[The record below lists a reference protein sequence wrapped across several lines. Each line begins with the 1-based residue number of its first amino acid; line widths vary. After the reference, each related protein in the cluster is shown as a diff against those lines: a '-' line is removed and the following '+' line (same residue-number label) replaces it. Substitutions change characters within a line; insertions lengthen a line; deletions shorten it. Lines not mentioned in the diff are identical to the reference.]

1 MTKQKVPWRRDPAPG
16 SGPLSSTAGRPFRWV
31 TNTWHS
37 YAGRSAVLATM
48 HRKEEAIAPAL
59 MSTLGL
65 IVTPTPGLDT
75 DQLGTF
81 SGEIPR
87 EGTMLEVAVR
97 KARLGMIAMGLP
109 FGLASEGTFGP
120 HPAIPFL
127 PAGVEL
133 LVFVDDERGIVV
145 YENLVAETTNFD
157 HLAVLPDETL
167 EPFLER
173 VGFPTHGLVVRP
185 NEGRPNTALAKG
197 IIDRNRLARAI
208 AEAAAV
214 SSDGRARLETDMRAH
229 LNPTRMKSLAALAER
244 LAQRLAMFCPACDA
258 PGFGRTGMRTGLRC
272 SDCGAPT
279 EMVAAEI
286 FSCPNCEYGEERP
299 RSDGLQSTSARY
311 CSECNP

>member
-1 MTKQKVPWRRDPAPG
+1 
-16 SGPLSSTAGRPFRWV
+16 V
-31 TNTWHS
+31 TRAWHP

-48 HRKEEAIAPAL
+48 HRKEEAIAPAM
-59 MSTLGL
+59 MSILGL

-97 KARLGMIAMGLP
+97 KARLGMSAMGLP

-127 PAGVEL
+127 PAGMEL
-133 LVFVDDERGIVV
+133 LAFVDDEKGIIVH
-145 YENLVAETTNFD
+145 ESLVAEATNFD
-157 HLAVLPDETL
+157 HLAVLPGEAL

-173 VGFPTHGLVVRP
+173 MGFPAHGLIARS
-185 NEGRPNTALAKG
+185 NEGEPNTALTKG
-197 IIDRNRLARAI
+197 IIDRDRLARAI

-214 SSDGRARLETDMRAH
+214 SPDGRARLETDMRAH
-229 LNPTRMKSLAALAER
+229 VNPTRMKSLVVLAER
-244 LAQRLAMFCPACDA
+244 LAQRLATLCPACGA
-258 PGFGRTGMRTGLRC
+258 PGFGRTGTRTGLKC

-286 FSCPNCEYGEERP
+286 FGCASCEYREERP
-299 RSDGLQSTSARY
+299 RGDGLQSTSAQH
-311 CSECNP
+311 CPECNP